1 MELSGSL
8 SVWSRRVVVAVGL
21 AAVASAA
28 SVVALNA
35 DRSAEPLTLPGSAQ
49 DKPDPM
55 VLQSDTGL
63 IYFFIAPA
71 NTQDFEFTLS
81 KVKEVLSKSANPEKQ
96 KQASGWR
103 TFKLPNPDT
112 NGNITYVSFLDPVA
126 KGLTYD
132 LFRILGDEKEGLPYE
147 DAKALYDKLS
157 PGFKGAN
164 PVHLAEIKSGVMN

>member
-21 AAVASAA
+21 AAFVSAA
-28 SVVALNA
+28 SVVGLMA
-35 DRSAEPLTLPGSAQ
+35 DRSAAPLMLPGSAQ
-49 DKPDPM
+49 DPPDQM

-63 IYFFIAPA
+63 IYFFIVPTH
-71 NTQDFEFTLS
+71 TQDFELTLG
-81 KVKEVLSKSANPEKQ
+81 KVKDVLAKSTNPEKQ

-103 TFKLPNPDT
+103 TFKLPTPDA

-126 KGLTYD
+126 KGQTYD
-132 LFRILGDEKEGLPYE
+132 LFRILGDEKEGLPYD
-147 DAKALYDKLS
+147 DARALYDKLS

-164 PVHLAEIKSGVMN
+164 PISLAEIKSGMMN